1 MVMEVLKVYFDF
13 TSLTDGAD
21 ATLRFYLSTRSPIA
35 GAPSLGGDSSI
46 FAGLGWISRVS
57 INGDGRGLMA
67 MPTTQVLDLTDGA
80 GHGLLIA
87 TDNIFMTVYS
97 SNTGNA
103 NEVGCKIL
111 YRWKNVSVEEYIGIV
126 QSQTQSAASS

>member
-1 MVMEVLKVYFDF
+1 
-13 TSLTDGAD
+13 
-21 ATLRFYLSTRSPIA
+21 
-35 GAPSLGGDSSI
+35 
-46 FAGLGWISRVS
+46 
-57 INGDGRGLMA
+57 MA

-97 SNTGNA
+97 TNTGVA